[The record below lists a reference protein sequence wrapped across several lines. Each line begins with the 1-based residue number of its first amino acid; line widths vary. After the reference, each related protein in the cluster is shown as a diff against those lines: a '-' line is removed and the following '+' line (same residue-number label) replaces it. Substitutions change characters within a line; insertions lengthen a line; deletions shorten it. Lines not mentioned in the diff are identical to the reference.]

1 MLSLL
6 RLLQRNFDGENI
18 TDFKGLLEAGAVGFS
33 DDGIPLTNAGIVKK
47 AMELAK
53 ENNTFI
59 SLTRRILI

>member
-6 RLLQRNFDGENI
+6 RLLQRTLMVKTS

-53 ENNTFI
+53 GE
-59 SLTRRILI
+59 